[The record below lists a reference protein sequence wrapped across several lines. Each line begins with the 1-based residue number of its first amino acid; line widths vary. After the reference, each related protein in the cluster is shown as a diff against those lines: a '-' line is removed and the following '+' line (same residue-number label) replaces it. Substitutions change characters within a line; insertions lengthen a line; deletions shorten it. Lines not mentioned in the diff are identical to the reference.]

1 MPSYDDDGIGRVE
14 VRRLGVSR
22 ARRTRSSTWR
32 RDLGSGTDFQCSV
45 LREVQVIGPIPVCR
59 PAQIRARLVVAFFV
73 GVDRSIDRRTRIL
86 KRGATLQGPF
96 HLHTRQSV
104 VSCFFISQVRRHVER
119 DLVHGTGA

>member
-22 ARRTRSSTWR
+22 ARRTKSSTWR
-32 RDLGSGTDFQCSV
+32 RDLGSGPDV
-45 LREVQVIGPIPVCR
+45 LAVQVIGPIPVCR
-59 PAQIRARLVVAFFV
+59 PAQIRVRLVVALFV

-86 KRGATLQGPF
+86 KRAATFYGPF
-96 HLHTRQSV
+96 RLHTRQSV
-104 VSCFFISQVRRHVER
+104 VSCFFIPQVRRHVER